1 MCVESDDLDKDFVDY
16 GIIFNV
22 EIVYFFFDG
31 RFIVYIVGG
40 RRFRVI
46 LRSMVDGYY
55 IVIVEWL

>member
-1 MCVESDDLDKDFVDY
+1 MCVESDELDKDFVDY

-40 RRFRVI
+40 RRFYVI